1 MLYVTSPSSDAPCAF
16 QLIALLKQATKAAG
30 RISWDEGLAA
40 KSRRVAH
47 VVLQLCDQ
55 KWTADNSVFL
65 LKLFVLLTILPHS
78 CWFLLLVWIFLK
90 IFKATVTGSIF
101 THRVLQMVEGVRV
114 YESAP
119 FSWCVFNDFFFSF
132 KTTVIKLEK
141 FKTRSYI
148 LECVHQKWLI
158 KCGCWWLT

>member
-101 THRVLQMVEGVRV
+101 THRVLQMVGSESVRKC
-114 YESAP
+114 S
-119 FSWCVFNDFFFSF
+119 FFLVFFQWFYFFQDNSD
-132 KTTVIKLEK
+132 KTWKVQNK
-141 FKTRSYI
+141 I
-148 LECVHQKWLI
+148 LNFRVCVHEKWLI
-158 KCGCWWLT
+158 NFGCWWLT